1 VVAGNGG
8 KVSDSGTFTSAEARI
23 KTMSPRLISRGLFK
37 VKAKSSA
44 SRREHLR
51 QVSDAEQFQY
61 ARCHVGEFKPAPL
74 LLDCGHLKSNQR
86 SKARAIQMFY
96 ITKVDSDST
105 ARENERTHQSF
116 YFARGVADE
125 IPMAL
130 YCRNFIAFCII
141 IF

>member
-1 VVAGNGG
+1 MPGVMLA
-8 KVSDSGTFTSAEARI
+8 
-23 KTMSPRLISRGLFK
+23 
-37 VKAKSSA
+37 SS
-44 SRREHLR
+44 S
-51 QVSDAEQFQY
+51 
-61 ARCHVGEFKPAPL
+61 
-74 LLDCGHLKSNQR
+74 

-105 ARENERTHQSF
+105 AKENERTHQSF